1 MANMNHKE
9 KREPASYQPGPG
21 VWQVIYTGFILILLC
36 FFIMLSSFASFE
48 KSKITRFVASF
59 SNAVSVFGHGSSLE
73 EGKTMLKADILVVDK
88 ENRMALLFE
97 RVRMLGQQAGMDQVI
112 ISRSNRGVV
121 MTLADKLL
129 FASGDGRLS
138 QMAYPLLDKISEI
151 IKSLDVPIEIEGH
164 SDNVPIRTAVYT
176 SNWELSTARAVN
188 VLRYLVEQRQVSPQ
202 RLSAVG
208 FSKYQPVAPNR
219 SPAQRAKNR
228 RVEFI
233 FKPV

>member
-1 MANMNHKE
+1 
-9 KREPASYQPGPG
+9 
-21 VWQVIYTGFILILLC
+21 
-36 FFIMLSSFASFE
+36 
-48 KSKITRFVASF
+48 
-59 SNAVSVFGHGSSLE
+59 
-73 EGKTMLKADILVVDK
+73 
-88 ENRMALLFE
+88 MALLFE

-138 QMAYPLLDKISEI
+138 NMAYPLLDKISEI

-208 FSKYQPVAPNR
+208 FSKYQPVVPNR

-228 RVEFI
+228 RVEII

>member
-1 MANMNHKE
+1 MAKMNHRE
-9 KREPASYQPGPG
+9 KREAASYQPGPG

-48 KSKITRFVASF
+48 QSKITRFVASF
-59 SNAVSVFGHGSSLE
+59 SNAVSVFGHGSSVE
-73 EGKTMLKADILVVDK
+73 EGKTMLKTDVLVVDK
-88 ENRMALLFE
+88 ENRMAFLFE

-112 ISRSNRGVV
+112 ISRSSRGVV

-138 QMAYPLLDKISEI
+138 NMAYPLLDKISEI

-188 VLRYLVEQRQVSPQ
+188 VLRYLVEQRHVSPQ

-208 FSKYQPVAPNR
+208 FSKYQPVVPNR
-219 SPAQRAKNR
+219 SSAQRAKNR
-228 RVEFI
+228 RVEII